1 MQDLLG
7 THPVVIF
14 LVIAAVFGGG
24 SLYLVWKRRKDIEAM
39 AASMGLIFA
48 QEGPDPAA
56 LAAAGLELFSLGRSR
71 RAFNMVE
78 VQSQHGA
85 VKLFDYSYTIGSG
98 KSRSV
103 RRHTVAL
110 MACGGDIPRFD
121 LKPETLMYKLGEMI
135 GFKDIDLPEFPLFS
149 DKYRLTGPDE
159 ERVRAF
165 FGSRRA
171 AWFEQNLG
179 LMVQGAPGF
188 LLLIKQRGLLSPGE
202 WPGFIEEAKA
212 FAAELLR

>member
-1 MQDLLG
+1 MQELFG
-7 THPVVIF
+7 THPLAVI
-14 LVIAAVFGGG
+14 LAIAAVFGAG
-24 SLYLVWKRRKDIEAM
+24 SLYLVWKRRKDLGAM
-39 AASMGLIFA
+39 ASSMGLLFTP
-48 QEGPDPAA
+48 EGPDPYG
-56 LAAAGLELFSLGRSR
+56 LAASGLELFSLGRSR
-71 RAFNMVE
+71 RSSNMVE
-78 VQSQHGA
+78 ASGAHGA
-85 VKLFDYSYTIGSG
+85 IKVFDYTYTIGSG

-110 MACGGDIPRFD
+110 IAGGGEIPRFD
-121 LKPETLMYKLGEMI
+121 LKPETLMYKLGEMV

-149 DKYRLTGPDE
+149 GKYRLTGPDE

-165 FGSRRA
+165 FSARRA

-179 LMVQGAPGF
+179 LMVQGAPGL
-188 LLLIKQRGLLSPGE
+188 LLLIKPRGLLSPGN